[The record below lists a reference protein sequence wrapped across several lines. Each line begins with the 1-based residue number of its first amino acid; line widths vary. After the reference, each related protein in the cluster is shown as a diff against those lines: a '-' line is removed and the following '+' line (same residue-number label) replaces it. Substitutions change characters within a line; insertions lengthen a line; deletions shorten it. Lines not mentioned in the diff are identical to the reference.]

1 MTTDRYPY
9 VRRALTEHP
18 WALLPQYLDLV
29 AEIVV
34 RRVEGRDLPPEEKAA
49 VVEAAVKPH
58 QGAASGGGIAV
69 IPLQGLI
76 FHRAAMVE
84 NVSGPRGTSTEGFMA
99 QIRAAL
105 KDPDV
110 AAIVVD
116 ADTPGGNVHGVEEAA
131 DELASLRGGDKP
143 IVTVANAM
151 MASAGY
157 WLGTQTD
164 ELVVTPSGE
173 VGSVGVYAMH
183 LDFSRQIDAEGVAVT
198 YVSAGRYKVE
208 GAEEFPLSEEGRDY
222 LQSTVDGYYDRFI
235 DAVARGR
242 KVKAAAVRKGFG
254 EGRMVGARQAVEAG
268 MADRVGTL
276 RAEIARLQ
284 AGTRGR
290 RSSRA
295 ALAAAK
301 FDLVTRGA

>member
-1 MTTDRYPY
+1 MTDRYPY
-9 VRRALTEHP
+9 IRRALTEHP

-29 AEIVV
+29 AEIVI
-34 RRVEGRDLPPEEKAA
+34 RRVEGRDLSPEEKAA
-49 VVEAAVKPH
+49 AVEAATKPH
-58 QGAASGGGIAV
+58 AGVTSGGGIAV
-69 IPLQGLI
+69 VPLQGLI
-76 FHRAAMVE
+76 FQRAAMVQ
-84 NVSGPRGTSTEGFMA
+84 NISGPRGTSTEGFMA

-110 AAIVVD
+110 AAIVID

-143 IVTVANAM
+143 ILTVANAM

-157 WLGTQTD
+157 WIGTQTD

-173 VGSVGVYAMH
+173 VGSIGVYAMH
-183 LDFSRQIDAEGVAVT
+183 LDFSRQIDADGVTPT

-208 GAEEFPLSEEGRDY
+208 GAEEFPLSEEGREY
-222 LQSTVDGYYDRFI
+222 LQGVVDGYYERFV

-242 KVKAAAVRKGFG
+242 KVKAAAVRRDMG
-254 EGRMVGARQAVEAG
+254 EGRMVPARKAVELG
-268 MADRVGTL
+268 MADRVDTL
-276 RAEIARLQ
+276 RNTITRLQ

-295 ALAAAK
+295 ALAAAR
-301 FDLVTRGA
+301 FDLATRGA